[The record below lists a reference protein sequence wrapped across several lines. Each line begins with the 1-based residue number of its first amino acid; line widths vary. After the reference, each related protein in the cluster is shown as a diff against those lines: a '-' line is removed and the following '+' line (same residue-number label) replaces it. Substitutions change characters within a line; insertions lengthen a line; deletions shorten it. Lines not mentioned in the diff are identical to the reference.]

1 MFDKIESVL
10 KFYLS
15 CTKMCN
21 KHNIFKHE
29 KQMCVLSFIG
39 FPYDVKSKS
48 NIKKRMCNIKLC
60 ADPENR
66 YVII

>member
-1 MFDKIESVL
+1 M
-10 KFYLS
+10 
-15 CTKMCN
+15 
-21 KHNIFKHE
+21 IFSKHE